1 MIIPYLR
8 YVVKAG
14 NEHSLHSPF
23 LFDLYRQTIRPERK
37 SADEPFFGHIEALRR
52 ELKQSREELS
62 VVDLGAGSRLTP
74 AGTRTVGAI
83 ARHSAKSP
91 AYAQLLYRLTQ
102 RFQTRIIFDL
112 GTSLGL
118 TTAYLTKG
126 ADKTGG
132 FVTSFEGC
140 PATAEKARQH
150 LTRLGCK
157 HVEVIIGDLAVTLP
171 ERVDKVKQ
179 LDMVFFDAN
188 HRYRPTVQYFN
199 VCLSKRHNDSV
210 FIFDDIHW
218 SDEMEQAWATIKDH
232 PDVTATVDLFGVGL
246 VFFRKEQLKQHFTLR
261 F

>member
-8 YVVKAG
+8 YIVRAG

-23 LFDLYRQTIRPERK
+23 LFDLYRQTIRPGRK
-37 SADEPFFGHIEALRR
+37 SAEEPFFTQIEALRR
-52 ELKQSREELS
+52 ELKQSREELA

-74 AGTRTVGAI
+74 ANTRTVGAI
-83 ARHSAKSP
+83 ARHSAKPP

-102 RFQTRIIFDL
+102 RFQTRTIFDL

-118 TTAYLTKG
+118 TTAYLAKG

-150 LTRLGCK
+150 LNRLGCK
-157 HVEVIIGDLAVTLP
+157 AVEVVTGDLAETLP
-171 ERVDKVKQ
+171 RQVDHADR
-179 LDMVFFDAN
+179 LDLVFFDAN
-188 HRYRPTVQYFN
+188 HRYTPTVQYFN
-199 VCLSKRHNDSV
+199 VCLPKKHNDSV

-218 SDEMEQAWATIKDH
+218 SDEMEQAWATIKEH